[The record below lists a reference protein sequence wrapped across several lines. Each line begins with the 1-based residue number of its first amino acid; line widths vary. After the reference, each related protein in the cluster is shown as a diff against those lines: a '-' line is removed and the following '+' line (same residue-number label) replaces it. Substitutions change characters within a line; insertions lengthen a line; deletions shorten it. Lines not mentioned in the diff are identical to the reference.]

1 MSPPDGIVKRSL
13 RGAKETRH
21 DAVRRRG
28 LASVDPWGARVH
40 DDEGGWAYVP
50 TGRETE
56 GDRAKRRRFDLAGLT
71 PVATVAVC
79 ELDAPPAEDSAP
91 GVSMTITQCVR
102 LSDDSLIRLDMDRG
116 VTSWLHGAPP
126 GAPISWKRP
135 LDEVIAEV
143 LVLVGSDDE
152 EDPDGHPW
160 EELAAA
166 ARTRGV
172 EVDAETLSRLPY
184 QVLLSAEAVAVF
196 VR

>member
-1 MSPPDGIVKRSL
+1 M
-13 RGAKETRH
+13 
-21 DAVRRRG
+21 
-28 LASVDPWGARVH
+28 H
-40 DDEGGWAYVP
+40 DDDGGWHYVP
-50 TGRETE
+50 AGTETE
-56 GDRAKRRRFDLAGLT
+56 GDRAKRRRFDLTELR

-79 ELDAPPAEDSAP
+79 EPAAPPAGNALP
-91 GVSMTITQCVR
+91 GVRMTITQCVR

-116 VTSWLHGAPP
+116 VTSWRHGAPP

-143 LVLVGSDDE
+143 LDLVGTDDE
-152 EDPDGHPW
+152 DDPGGHPW

-196 VR
+196 VA